1 MANEDPKTAG
11 GIQTPTTTGTDLK
24 QILSGDLGDGVLPAE
39 YATQIIQ
46 QTPQSSA
53 ILQLARTMPMSKGQ
67 RVQPVLDMF
76 PEAYWVNGETGLKQ
90 TTKAKWGSLKM
101 VAEEL
106 AVIVPVPESVIA
118 DSDIAIFDEIAP
130 RVAESMGKM
139 IDAAAIFGTNKPESW
154 PAALVPAATAAGNVV
169 KAGTGAD
176 LAVDVAS
183 MGEKLAAQGY
193 TMDGFVSAPGLDWR
207 LRGLRSTSGAPIY
220 QDNLAATGKSG
231 LYGYPLNPVTNG
243 AWDSTRA
250 LLVGAEWDNVLVG
263 IRQDITVRV
272 LDQAVITDDE
282 GNILLNLAQQ
292 DAVALRFVMRV
303 GMCVANPLT
312 RIEGTKDK
320 RFPAI
325 VLQPS
330 SK

>member
-1 MANEDPKTAG
+1 MANEDPKTEG
-11 GIQTPTTTGTDLK
+11 GTQTPTTTGTDLK

-154 PAALVPAATAAGNVV
+154 PAALVPAATAAGNAV

-176 LAVDVAS
+176 LAVDVALLS
-183 MGEKLAAQGY
+183 SPGLIMIL
-193 TMDGFVSAPGLDWR
+193 SAP
-207 LRGLRSTSGAPIY
+207 LRSKGRLQAS
-220 QDNLAATGKSG
+220 KSH
-231 LYGYPLNPVTNG
+231 
-243 AWDSTRA
+243 SR
-250 LLVGAEWDNVLVG
+250 
-263 IRQDITVRV
+263 
-272 LDQAVITDDE
+272 VITSR
-282 GNILLNLAQQ
+282 LHLANK
-292 DAVALRFVMRV
+292 LMLS
-303 GMCVANPLT
+303 G
-312 RIEGTKDK
+312 G
-320 RFPAI
+320 
-325 VLQPS
+325 
-330 SK
+330 

>member
-1 MANEDPKTAG
+1 MAETTPKNETGAG
-11 GIQTPTTTGTDLK
+11 TGDSQVTGNDLK
-24 QILSGDLGDGVLPAE
+24 AILSGDLGDGVLPAE

-46 QTPQSSA
+46 QTPQASS
-53 ILQLARTMPMSKGQ
+53 ILQLARTVTMSKGK

-76 PEAYWVNGETGLKQ
+76 PEAYWVDGETGLKK
-90 TTKAKWGSLKM
+90 TTKAKWGDLKM

-106 AVIVPVPESVIA
+106 AVIIPVPESVVA
-118 DSDIAIFDEIAP
+118 DTDIAIFDEVAP

-139 IDAAAIFGTNKPESW
+139 IDQAAIFGTNKPESW
-154 PAALVPAATAAGNVV
+154 PAALIPGATAAGNTV

-176 LAVDVAS
+176 LAVDVAN

-231 LYGYPLNPVTNG
+231 LYGYPLNPNTNG
-243 AWDSTRA
+243 AWDPATA
-250 LLVGAEWDNVLVG
+250 LLVGADWQNVLVG
-263 IRQDITVRV
+263 IRQDITVKV
-272 LDQAVITDDE
+272 LDQAVITDAG

-303 GMCVANPLT
+303 GFCVANPLT
-312 RIEGTKDK
+312 RLEGAKDK

-325 VLQPS
+325 VLQP
-330 SK
+330 